1 MHLRNADA
9 LKASLTL
16 AQWLALQ
23 QLSSATLPI
32 GGFTYSQGLEA
43 AVELK
48 LIDDECSTRTWI
60 HHQLDGSVSRAEA
73 PLWSVMYD
81 ALDRRDWD
89 AVAHWNQWFYA
100 SRETREL
107 RQETEQMGWS
117 LLRLATELNYG
128 NTDDRQ
134 RLGTIKP
141 LTLPLVHAFLC
152 QSWQLPQ
159 ALSLSAYLFSWLENQ
174 VAAAVRSVPLGQL
187 SGQRVLTAIA
197 RDIPPMVADALARA
211 LDQPPR
217 LDTFAPQF
225 AIVASR
231 HETQFSR
238 LFRS

>member
-1 MHLRNADA
+1 
-9 LKASLTL
+9 
-16 AQWLALQ
+16 
-23 QLSSATLPI
+23 
-32 GGFTYSQGLEA
+32 
-43 AVELK
+43 
-48 LIDDECSTRTWI
+48 
-60 HHQLDGSVSRAEA
+60 
-73 PLWSVMYD
+73 
-81 ALDRRDWD
+81 
-89 AVAHWNQWFYA
+89 
-100 SRETREL
+100 
-107 RQETEQMGWS
+107 
-117 LLRLATELNYG
+117 
-128 NTDDRQ
+128 
-134 RLGTIKP
+134 
-141 LTLPLVHAFLC
+141 PLVHAFLC